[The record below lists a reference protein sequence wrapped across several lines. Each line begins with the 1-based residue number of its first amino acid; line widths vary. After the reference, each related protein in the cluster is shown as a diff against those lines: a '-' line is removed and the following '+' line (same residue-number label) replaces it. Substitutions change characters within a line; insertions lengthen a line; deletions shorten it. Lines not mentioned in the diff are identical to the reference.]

1 MRALLV
7 VDVQTDVMKG
17 RNTEGLI
24 EACNDIIGRYAPKNV
39 VYIVNKLPWESSAK
53 EKELGAGLNV
63 VSNLLFDKKRS
74 NAFSNPGL
82 LRALRDMG
90 ADEVEIIGID
100 GNGSAARLADPGPVP
115 ERGALWPDLFRGRRD
130 HGVHLRGPASALR
143 AQIRG
148 APCLDLRH

>member
-17 RNTEGLI
+17 RNTKGLI
-24 EACNDIIGRYAPKNV
+24 EACNDTIGRYAPK
-39 VYIVNKLPWESSAK
+39 
-53 EKELGAGLNV
+53 NV

-100 GNGSAARLADPGPVP
+100 GNHCVKATAL
-115 ERGALWPDLFRGRRD
+115 GALTNGIGATVNVRAVVSRNEAAFEKTKRR
-130 HGVHLRGPASALR
+130 LR
-143 AQIRG
+143 AAG
-148 APCLDLRH
+148 VELANG

>member
-100 GNGSAARLADPGPVP
+100 GNHCVKATALAPLHTVLAQRSTCG
-115 ERGALWPDLFRGRRD
+115 LW
-130 HGVHLRGPASALR
+130 HLETRPRSRKRSDAFVTPA
-143 AQIRG
+143 
-148 APCLDLRH
+148 

>member
-24 EACNDIIGRYAPKNV
+24 EACNDTIGRYAPKNV

-100 GNGSAARLADPGPVP
+100 GNHCVKATAL
-115 ERGALWPDLFRGRRD
+115 GALTNGIGATVNVRAVVSRNEAAFEKTKRRLRTA
-130 HGVHLRGPASALR
+130 GVELANG
-143 AQIRG
+143 
-148 APCLDLRH
+148 

>member
-17 RNTEGLI
+17 RNTKGLI
-24 EACNDIIGRYAPKNV
+24 EACNDTIGRYAPKNV

-90 ADEVEIIGID
+90 ADEVEIIGV
-100 GNGSAARLADPGPVP
+100 G
-115 ERGALWPDLFRGRRD
+115 
-130 HGVHLRGPASALR
+130 
-143 AQIRG
+143 
-148 APCLDLRH
+148 